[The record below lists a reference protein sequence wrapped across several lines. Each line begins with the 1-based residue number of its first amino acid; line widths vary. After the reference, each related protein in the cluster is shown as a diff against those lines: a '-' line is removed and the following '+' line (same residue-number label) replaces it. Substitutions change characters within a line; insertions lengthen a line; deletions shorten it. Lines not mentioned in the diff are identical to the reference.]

1 MVVYTIITATK
12 QIVRKPVNGRIYV
25 YERTPYYDSKIRNT
39 KYHYRY
45 IGTEIN
51 GEIKKIRSILPRR
64 SLIYGPFIPLLKITE
79 SIGLKEML
87 QRYLTEDECN
97 RVIALAIS
105 KIVRPLPQN
114 SISTW
119 YDGTY
124 LSVVIPAR
132 LSSQG
137 NSDLMEK
144 IGSSDLYRKFS
155 LDLIG
160 KLNPESSL
168 LYDITSIPSY
178 SVAPIFEYGHA
189 KDHPDLEQVNFSMLM
204 EKRRGIP
211 LYYDLYPGSIP
222 DIVTLKRT
230 IDYLSPRIGEMEIV
244 LDRDFFSVDNLRLI
258 SGMKYVIAAS
268 IVRKEVKAVFSKA
281 ARTVD
286 RADNIIMYDGNPI
299 FCQRVSFRMEEL
311 DLTGYFYHDP
321 KREAEE
327 RSDFHRRLKEK
338 REMIER
344 MQVRKGLRK
353 SIENIAGS
361 YLRFISYGVENGRII
376 TKARDNAIS
385 AEENRMGRF
394 LLVYSGEY
402 NALECLSL
410 YRQRDAIEKAFRVMK
425 MDLDLFPLRDH
436 SEHTIRGTLFVFF
449 LSLIIRTALLRGMQS
464 SHLNEKYSIE
474 RMLLELEKLH
484 MMEDQN
490 GNMKEL
496 ERTRKQKDILEA
508 LEKISWW

>member
-1 MVVYTIITATK
+1 MLVFAIITASK
-12 QIVRKPVNGRIYV
+12 QIVKKPVNGHIYM
-25 YERTPYYDSKIRNT
+25 YKRTPYYDSKIKNT

-51 GEIKKIRSILPRR
+51 GRTKRIRSILPRR

-79 SIGLKEML
+79 SIGLMEML

-124 LSVVIPAR
+124 LSVVMPAR
-132 LSSQG
+132 LSSQR
-137 NSDLMEK
+137 NSELMEK
-144 IGSSDLYRKFS
+144 IGSSDLYRRFS
-155 LDLIG
+155 LDLIR
-160 KLNPESSL
+160 KLNPGSSL
-168 LYDITSIPSY
+168 LYDIASIPSY
-178 SVAPIFEYGHA
+178 SIAPIFEYGHA
-189 KDHPDLEQVNFSMLM
+189 KDHDELEQVNFSMLM

-211 LYYDLYPGSIP
+211 LYYELYPGSIL
-222 DIVTLKRT
+222 DIVTFKRT
-230 IDYLSPRIGEMEIV
+230 IEYLSPRISEMEIV
-244 LDRDFFSVDNLRLI
+244 LDRCFFSVDNLRLI

-286 RADNIIMYDGNPI
+286 RADNVIMYDGNPI
-299 FCQRVSFRMEEL
+299 FCQRVSFRVEEM

-327 RSDFHRRLKEK
+327 RLDFHRRLKEK
-338 REMIER
+338 REMMER
-344 MQVRKGLRK
+344 MQVRKGLRR

-361 YLRFISYGVENGRII
+361 YLRYISYSVENGHII
-376 TKARDNAIS
+376 TRAKDNAVS

-394 LLVYSGEY
+394 LIIYSGEY
-402 NALECLSL
+402 SALECLSL
-410 YRQRDAIEKAFRVMK
+410 YRQRDAIEKAFRVLK
-425 MDLDLFPLRDH
+425 IDLLPAPHFPLLR
-436 SEHTIRGTLFVFF
+436 S
-449 LSLIIRTALLRGMQS
+449 LRGGHFPIS
-464 SHLNEKYSIE
+464 F
-474 RMLLELEKLH
+474 
-484 MMEDQN
+484 
-490 GNMKEL
+490 
-496 ERTRKQKDILEA
+496 ERTSEFKLEYTRI
-508 LEKISWW
+508 EKGSYPHGNTISLSSKCRVMAKTIDEITCLLA

>member
-1 MVVYTIITATK
+1 MVVYTIITASK
-12 QIVRKPVNGRIYV
+12 QIVKKPVNGRIYV
-25 YERTPYYDSKIRNT
+25 YERTPYYDKTIKNT
-39 KYHYRY
+39 KYHYKY

-51 GEIKKIRSILPRR
+51 GKTKRIRSTLPRR

-79 SIGLKEML
+79 SIGLMEML
-87 QRYLTEDECN
+87 HRYLTEDECN

-124 LSVVIPAR
+124 LSVVIPANI
-132 LSSQG
+132 SSQR
-137 NSDLMEK
+137 NSELMEK
-144 IGSSDLYRKFS
+144 IGSSDLYRRFS
-155 LDLIG
+155 LDLIR

-178 SVAPIFEYGHA
+178 SVAPIFEYGHS
-189 KDHPDLEQVNFSMLM
+189 KDHDELEQINFSMLM

-211 LYYDLYPGSIP
+211 LYYELYPGSIP

-230 IDYLSPRIGEMEIV
+230 IEYLSPRIREMEII
-244 LDRDFFSVDNLRLI
+244 LDRGFFSVDNLRLV
-258 SGMKYVIAAS
+258 SKMKYTMAAS
-268 IVRKEVKAVFSKA
+268 IVRKEVKALFSSA
-281 ARTVD
+281 TRTVD
-286 RADNIIMYDGNPI
+286 RADNVIMYDGNPI
-299 FCQRVSFRMEEL
+299 FCQKVSFQIEEL
-311 DLTGYFYHDP
+311 NLTGYFYHDP

-338 REMIER
+338 REMIEK
-344 MQVRKGLRK
+344 MQVRKGLRR
-353 SIENIAGS
+353 SIENTAGS
-361 YLRFISYGVENGRII
+361 YIRYISYSVDNGHTT
-376 TKARDNAIS
+376 TKAKDNAIS

-394 LLVYSGEY
+394 LLVYRGEY
-402 NALECLSL
+402 SALECLSL
-410 YRQRDAIEKAFRVMK
+410 YRQRDAIEKAFRVLK
-425 MDLDLFPLRDH
+425 TDLDLFPLRDH
-436 SEHTIRGTLFVFF
+436 KEPTIRGTMFVFF

-464 SHLNEKYSIE
+464 SRLNEKYSIE

-490 GNMKEL
+490 GNMREL
-496 ERTRKQKDILEA
+496 ERTRKQKDILEV
-508 LEKISWW
+508 LERISWW